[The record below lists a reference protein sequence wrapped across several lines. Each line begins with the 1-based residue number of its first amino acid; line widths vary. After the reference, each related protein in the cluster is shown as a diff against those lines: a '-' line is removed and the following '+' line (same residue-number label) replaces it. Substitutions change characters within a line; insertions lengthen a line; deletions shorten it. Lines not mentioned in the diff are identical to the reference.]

1 MDGKKWSSSDWT
13 LDPKELASKFNS
25 KTKAIILNT
34 PHNPI
39 GKVSESLISLYSLLI
54 HRFLTR

>member
-1 MDGKKWSSSDWT
+1 MICFYFSKKNGGNSASSADWI
-13 LDPKELASKFNS
+13 LDPAELASKFNS

-39 GKVSESLISLYSLLI
+39 GKVRVLL
-54 HRFLTR
+54 